1 MMTKK
6 LGNIFSSQKR
16 RTTLISY
23 IKGPLTEV
31 WEDTIV
37 VETGGMGW
45 NIHVPLTVL
54 EALPRIGKEV
64 RIYTS
69 LQVREDAM
77 TLYGFLNR
85 QDLKMFVQLL
95 GVSGIGPKAG
105 LGILSAMGPDDLR
118 MAIISGDAKA
128 ISRAPGI
135 GPKTAQ
141 RVILDLKDR
150 IRMEDVLPENL
161 SSSGLSAASAAGGM
175 EGVGKEAMEAL
186 VALGYSMTEAAK
198 AVRQITVTE
207 TMTTEDVLKA
217 SLKHLI

>member
-1 MMTKK
+1 M
-6 LGNIFSSQKR
+6 
-16 RTTLISY
+16 ISY

-105 LGILSAMGPDDLR
+105 LGILSAMRPDDLR

-128 ISRAPGI
+128 ISKAPGI

-175 EGVGKEAMEAL
+175 EGAGKEAMEAL